1 MYLMGDPKDEDD
13 NVGNFG
19 ATQRKRVRQQYTGN
33 TREAREVVGKNK
45 QGAAFF
51 VVARLTRVM
60 SGTTLR
66 GRIFTFNVCADVVER
81 TRQC

>member
-1 MYLMGDPKDEDD
+1 MYLMGAPKDEDN

-19 ATQRKRVRQQYTGN
+19 ATYRKRVRQQYTGN
-33 TREAREVVGKNK
+33 TRKAREVVEKNK
-45 QGAAFF
+45 QSVAFF
-51 VVARLTRVM
+51 VVARLPRVT
-60 SGTTLR
+60 SSTTLR